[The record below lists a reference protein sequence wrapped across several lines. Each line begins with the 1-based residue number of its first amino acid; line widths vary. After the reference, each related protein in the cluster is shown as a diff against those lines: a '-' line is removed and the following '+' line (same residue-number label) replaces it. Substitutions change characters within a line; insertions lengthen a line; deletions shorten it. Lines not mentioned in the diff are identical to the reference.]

1 MKTQIKAALLL
12 ASTVAI
18 ALPASAADYT
28 IDTRGAHASIN
39 FKVNHLGYSFVVGRF
54 DTFSGDFSYDQQEP
68 ETTSVNVKI
77 ETTSVNSN
85 HAERDKHIRSK
96 DFLAVDQFPDASFS
110 STKYEASGDEAGK
123 LYGQLTLRGVSKEII
138 IDVTK
143 VGEGEDP
150 WGGYRA
156 GFVGSTE
163 LVMKDFG
170 IPTNLGP
177 KSTTVV
183 MDLVIEGIKK

>member
-54 DTFSGDFSYDQQEP
+54 DTFSGDFSYDQQAP

-110 STKYEASGDEAGK
+110 STKYEASGDESGK

>member
-1 MKTQIKAALLL
+1 MKTQLKAALLL
-12 ASTVAI
+12 ASTMGL

-54 DTFSGDFSYDQQEP
+54 DTFSGDFSYDQAVP
-68 ETTSVNVKI
+68 EATTVNVKI
-77 ETTSVNSN
+77 DATSVNSN
-85 HAERDKHIRSK
+85 HAERDKHIRGS
-96 DFLAVDQFPDASFS
+96 DFLAVDKFPEASFS
-110 STKYEASGDEAGK
+110 STKYQASGDDGGK
-123 LYGQLTLRGVSKEII
+123 LYGQLTLRGVTKEIV

-143 VGEGEDP
+143 VGEGKDP

-177 KSTTVV
+177 SSTTVA

>member
-1 MKTQIKAALLL
+1 MKTQLKAALLL
-12 ASTVAI
+12 ASSVAL
-18 ALPASAADYT
+18 AAPVSAADYT

-54 DTFSGDFSYDQQEP
+54 DSFSGDFSYDQAAP
-68 ETTSVNVKI
+68 EATTVAVKI
-77 ETTSVNSN
+77 DTSSVNSN
-85 HAERDKHIRSK
+85 HAERDKHIRSD
-96 DFLAVDQFPDASFS
+96 DFLAVDKYPEASFN
-110 STKYEASGDEAGK
+110 STKYEASGEDSGT
-123 LYGQLTLRGVSKEII
+123 LYGKLTLRGVTKDIA
-138 IDVTK
+138 IDVNK

-156 GFVGSTE
+156 GFVGTTD

-177 KSTTVV
+177 QSTTVA
-183 MDLVIEGIKK
+183 MELVIEGIKK

>member
-1 MKTQIKAALLL
+1 MKTQLKAALLL
-12 ASTVAI
+12 ASTMGL

-54 DTFSGDFSYDQQEP
+54 DTFSGDFSYDQSAP
-68 ETTSVNVKI
+68 EATTVSVKI
-77 ETTSVNSN
+77 DATSVNSN

-96 DFLAVDQFPDASFS
+96 DFLAVDQYPEASFS
-110 STKYEASGDEAGK
+110 SSKYEANGEEGGK
-123 LYGQLTLRGVSKEII
+123 LYGQLTLRGVTKDIV

-143 VGEGEDP
+143 VGEGKDP

-177 KSTTVV
+177 KSTTVA

>member
-1 MKTQIKAALLL
+1 MKTQLKAALLL

-54 DTFSGDFSYDQQEP
+54 NSFSGDFSYDQAAP
-68 ETTSVNVKI
+68 EATTVAVKI
-77 ETTSVNSN
+77 DTSSVNSN
-85 HAERDKHIRSK
+85 HAERDKHIRSE
-96 DFLAVDQFPDASFS
+96 DFLAVDQYPEASFN
-110 STKYEASGDEAGK
+110 STKYEASSEDSGT
-123 LYGQLTLRGVSKEII
+123 LYGKLTLRGVTKEIA
-138 IDVTK
+138 IDVNK
-143 VGEGEDP
+143 VGEGADP

-156 GFVGSTE
+156 GFVGTTD

-170 IPTNLGP
+170 IPTDLGP
-177 KSTTVV
+177 KSTTVA
-183 MDLVIEGIKK
+183 MELVIEGVKK